1 MTVPKKKDPI
11 EQTRARIKSS
21 DAKIGIIGLGYV
33 GLPLALAFS
42 DKFPVIGY
50 DVDAKKS
57 KMLKQGKSYID
68 DISDKA
74 VKEGL
79 GNGFR
84 IAEDYSKLRECDAII
99 ICVPTPLDKRG
110 YPDLSYIAHSSDI
123 VEKIVRKGMLVVLE
137 STSYPGTTDEYLGRA
152 IRRTGLTPGKDV
164 ALAFSPE
171 RVDPGNKKY
180 GIRNTPKVVGGVDAR
195 STEIASELYSAIVEA
210 GVVRVRDCSTAEAVK
225 IVENIFRGVNI
236 ALINELA
243 LIFERMEIDTWEVIK
258 AASTKPFAFMAHYP
272 GPGVGGHCIP
282 LDPMYLSY
290 KAKQYGMVPRFIEL
304 SHEVNEFM
312 KHHTVNLTMAALKKA
327 GLDKEKA
334 TVAVMGVAYKKD
346 ISDTRESPA
355 AEIIEELTKRVHK
368 VLVHDPKAKY
378 ITTPV
383 GTFRSV
389 PMKKVM
395 AEADCLVFVT
405 NHSQYEKLKPK
416 DLLGRHVKAVVDTRN
431 LFDSEAVEKVGLVY
445 KGIGK

>member
-11 EQTRARIKSS
+11 EQTRLKIKSG
-21 DAKIGIIGLGYV
+21 DARIGIIGLGYV
-33 GLPLALAFS
+33 GLPLALAFLE
-42 DKFPVIGY
+42 KFPVIGY
-50 DVDAKKS
+50 DADEKKS
-57 KMLKQGKSYID
+57 EMLRRGKSYID
-68 DISDKA
+68 DVPDKA

-84 IAEDYSKLRECDAII
+84 IAKNFSKLRECEVII

-137 STSYPGTTDEYLGRA
+137 STSYPGTTDEFLGRA
-152 IRRTGLTPGKDV
+152 IRRAGLTPGKGV

-180 GIRNTPKVVGGVDAR
+180 SIRNTPKVVGGVDAR
-195 STEIASELYSAIVEA
+195 STEIASELYSAIVDA

-243 LIFERMEIDTWEVIK
+243 LIFERMDIDTWEVIK

-327 GLDKEKA
+327 GLDNERA
-334 TVAVMGVAYKKD
+334 TVAVMGIAYKKD

-355 AEIIEELTKRVHK
+355 AEIIEELSKRVKK
-368 VLVHDPKAKY
+368 VLVHDPKAES

-383 GTFRSV
+383 GTFRTVS
-389 PMKKVM
+389 MKDVM
-395 AEADCLVFVT
+395 AEANCLVFVT
-405 NHSQYEKLKPK
+405 NHSEFEKLKPR
-416 DLLGRHVKAVVDTRN
+416 DLLGKHVRAIVDTRN
-431 LFDSEAVEKVGLVY
+431 LFDKDKVESLGLVY

>member
-11 EQTRARIKSS
+11 EQTREKIKSG

-33 GLPLALAFS
+33 GLPLALVFS
-42 DKFPVIGY
+42 DKFPVVGY
-50 DVDAKKS
+50 DADEKKS
-57 KMLKQGKSYID
+57 KMLKQGRSYID

-74 VKEGL
+74 VKDGL

-84 IAEDYSKLRECDAII
+84 IAEGYSKLRECDAVI

-110 YPDLSYIAHSSDI
+110 YPDLSFIAHSSNI

-137 STSYPGTTDEYLGRA
+137 STSYPGTTEEYLGRA
-152 IRRTGLTPGKDV
+152 IRRAGLTPGKDV

-180 GIRNTPKVVGGVDAR
+180 NIRNTPKVVGGVDVR
-195 STEIASELYSAIVEA
+195 STEIASDLYSAIVDA

-243 LIFERMEIDTWEVIK
+243 LIFERMGIDTWEVIK

-334 TVAVMGVAYKKD
+334 TVTVMGVAYKKD